1 MDARMAAITQR
12 LALANVAL
20 CPKILPLSGMIVQ
33 DEGQYAP
40 AFRDA
45 ARAELGL
52 SDLPTVTVVVPGSA
66 AARAGVAP
74 GDRIVAIDDRPMARS
89 AGGDAS
95 YAVAEAVLAALDAAM
110 ASAPADLTVERA
122 GKMLRIGLRGD
133 MACPAKV
140 ELVPGKRL
148 AASADGKTVHVS
160 TALAG
165 FAGSDDAVAIIVAH
179 EMAHNILR
187 HADTLDAQGVKRG
200 LLAPFGKNR
209 SAIRATEIEADRF
222 AVFMLARAGYDL
234 DVALDFLKRFGA
246 KTDLGPLN
254 DGTHPGKKERVAR
267 AVQAIAEVRALKA
280 SGRDLVPAALP
291 LVE

>member
-1 MDARMAAITQR
+1 MDARIAAIAQR
-12 LALANVAL
+12 LAVSSAPI
-20 CPKILPLSGMIVQ
+20 CPKTLPLSGMLVQ

-40 AFRDA
+40 EWRAA
-45 ARAELGL
+45 ARTELGL

-66 AARAGVAP
+66 AARAGLVA
-74 GDRIVAIDDRPMARS
+74 GDRIIAIDGAPVQRS
-89 AGGDAS
+89 KDGAAS
-95 YAVAEAVLAALDAAM
+95 YAVAEATLGALDAAM
-110 ASAPADLTVERA
+110 AKPPAELSLER
-122 GKMLRIGLRGD
+122 GGLAVRVALSGD
-133 MACPAKV
+133 MACPARV

-187 HADTLDAQGVKRG
+187 HADALDAQGVKRG

-222 AVFMLARAGYDL
+222 AFYMLARAGYDL
-234 DVALDFLKRFGA
+234 DAALDFLKRFGA

-254 DGTHPGKKERVAR
+254 DGTHPAKKERVAR
-267 AVQAIAEVRALKA
+267 AAQTIAEVRALRA
-280 SGRDLVPAALP
+280 AGIDLVPPPLL